1 MFISTYKLIVTDKLV
16 SRYVH
21 QFVYVT
27 QSLLSEVKLS
37 ADRTVNGKSL
47 LGVLSLGIR
56 SGDVLL
62 IETISKISQEQAD
75 EDLKKIV
82 DFLNGDG

>member
-27 QSLLSEVKLS
+27 QSLSSEVKLS

-62 IETISKISQEQAD
+62 IETISKLSQEQAD

>member
-1 MFISTYKLIVTDKLV
+1 MFISTHKFIVTDKLV
-16 SRYVH
+16 TRYAH

-27 QSLLSEVKLS
+27 QSLSSEVRLS

-62 IETISKISQEQAD
+62 IETISKLSQEQAD